1 MMPKTMMERFLDEF
15 LNDYT
20 VEEVL
25 EILDVD
31 IYELLEQALASG
43 LVDGHLVERLQGAE
57 THVDE

>member
-1 MMPKTMMERFLDEF
+1 MPKTMMERFLDEF

-43 LVDGHLVERLQGAE
+43 LVDGQLVERLQGAE